1 MVELNPKSQQ
11 NFIKCK
17 QTKHITKREVTK
29 QNKKARLTGMLFIEK
44 HT

>member
-11 NFIKCK
+11 NFIKRK
-17 QTKHITKREVTK
+17 RTKHITKREIAK
-29 QNKKARLTGMLFIEK
+29 QNKKARLIGMLFIEK